1 MYVFL
6 RRASLIIFPL
16 LFIAGV
22 LILFVHFLPE
32 KRGQKQIIK
41 TDISTEQKITENK
54 IVANI
59 SDAKE
64 KEPINKK
71 VITDSYPT
79 IVVDPTHG
87 GDDLGNVG
95 VNSVVESHIN
105 LQVAFKLARALRMKG
120 IKVFLTRMDDYNVAL
135 DKKFK
140 DAEKHDP
147 ILFLSINCAYSD
159 KKGLRGAEIYGF
171 TPEAVN
177 TELET
182 NSNKS
187 YEFYEGVYVPKTQEA
202 MLLENKVSSSIKKEL
217 DLPYKSRLE
226 RRFLKVLALSAGLPT
241 IAVFVGY
248 ISNNDDAKF
257 LSSEKQIDEWTE
269 KLAKAIESGI
279 TKKEIL

>member
-1 MYVFL
+1 M
-6 RRASLIIFPL
+6 
-16 LFIAGV
+16 
-22 LILFVHFLPE
+22 ILFVHFLPE